1 MQATPSPSALAA
13 SDELSQ
19 APVCQG
25 GRAHGVYA
33 PVHDEE
39 APDAV
44 HGSLGFNPL
53 LQASG
58 AMTDAA
64 ESGAFGASRGQHA
77 TATAGP
83 RRMSA
88 APLSATHGEPQADA
102 AVDKAWEDDD
112 AAAYEELRL
121 MQQLEALRMA
131 RSTRTYSAGATA
143 SQQSREVKLEVH
155 TPAKTSSM
163 QQAAGQDV
171 KPENA
176 ELGGAAARPMRRLT
190 LPPPTQQPRAM
201 DEQHSDMLQLMEQ
214 IQQRLGASE
223 ADQAHQ
229 QQMQQIQQ
237 AALAA
242 LASRPREA
250 KSLKD
255 LTTAELTSLRCGMRP
270 HEIDAWLTRAT
281 ARLCARCKEL
291 RGIIDMP
298 DEAWLLLGEIFVS
311 LTMS

>member
-39 APDAV
+39 ASDAV

-121 MQQLEALRMA
+121 MQQHRPTPHAVLSPHRGHAVVNML
-131 RSTRTYSAGATA
+131 TA
-143 SQQSREVKLEVH
+143 
-155 TPAKTSSM
+155 
-163 QQAAGQDV
+163 
-171 KPENA
+171 
-176 ELGGAAARPMRRLT
+176 
-190 LPPPTQQPRAM
+190 
-201 DEQHSDMLQLMEQ
+201 
-214 IQQRLGASE
+214 
-223 ADQAHQ
+223 
-229 QQMQQIQQ
+229 
-237 AALAA
+237 
-242 LASRPREA
+242 
-250 KSLKD
+250 
-255 LTTAELTSLRCGMRP
+255 
-270 HEIDAWLTRAT
+270 
-281 ARLCARCKEL
+281 
-291 RGIIDMP
+291 
-298 DEAWLLLGEIFVS
+298 
-311 LTMS
+311 